1 MVKNASN
8 RQYRKKNTDIDWSK
22 HEMTIRQEG
31 SITIHH
37 LKFPDSS
44 IYNVKFI
51 NGEGV
56 LTVTGDF
63 GNWVFC
69 SPFVPSETGYVSEA
83 YWLEKLRIA
92 SCQNPYEYSPDET
105 MLRIKEKIAEVEAQ
119 WEGKNKSGMI
129 DYLKNL
135 IDYADDEY
143 EYIYH
148 MRATAPSFIDCEDYI
163 IGKKIHGWLEFV
175 FDAFNECCN
184 RIEDLK
190 NTQL

>member
-8 RQYRKKNTDIDWSK
+8 RQYRKKNTDIDWGK

-92 SCQNPYEYSPDET
+92 SCQIRMNTPQ
-105 MLRIKEKIAEVEAQ
+105 MKLCCGLRKKLQ
-119 WEGKNKSGMI
+119 RLKPNGKAK
-129 DYLKNL
+129 
-135 IDYADDEY
+135 
-143 EYIYH
+143 
-148 MRATAPSFIDCEDYI
+148 T
-163 IGKKIHGWLEFV
+163 
-175 FDAFNECCN
+175 N
-184 RIEDLK
+184 RR
-190 NTQL
+190 